1 MKPRSPIIKADGEIR
16 NLSAADMKLFKPA
29 KEVLEPELYKEL
41 VAMNKAARGRPR
53 LEKPKQAIKLRLDVE
68 IIEAFKSTGEGW
80 QTRINALLK
89 KEAKKISHA

>member
-1 MKPRSPIIKADGEIR
+1 MNISIDALSVIF
-16 NLSAADMKLFKPA
+16 NLPWRWCSCLLQKCLQ
-29 KEVLEPELYKEL
+29 PELYKEL
-41 VAMNKAARGRPR
+41 VAVNKAAWGRPR

>member
-1 MKPRSPIIKADGEIR
+1 
-16 NLSAADMKLFKPA
+16 
-29 KEVLEPELYKEL
+29 
-41 VAMNKAARGRPR
+41 MNKAARGRPR
-53 LEKPKQAIKLRLDVE
+53 LERPKQAIKLRLDVE

>member
-29 KEVLEPELYKEL
+29 KEVLQPELYKEL

-89 KEAKKISHA
+89 KEAKKSSHA